1 MVLPTCVL
9 TLVRPSAA
17 SNILRTK
24 THTGGALVPWV
35 YSIVILLIHIPVVI
49 IRVVKWES
57 VQTWCLG
64 ATVFTIGVTALA
76 FASTKFRSD
85 KILTW
90 TPLLLVIDAG
100 SMAQVLFLIAEDY
113 ELLTRLKHA
122 IMPARAKPSEEPFL
136 NDKEAGKSGDPDEL
150 VSITTRTVDPTA
162 STNAELSPLDTK
174 QLLKEAQNQGTRYEV
189 YVSSLE
195 GEIQSW
201 RSGETVPEGKWAPPL
216 AAPNVSN
223 HPPLFTSKPL
233 YIAFVSALLLISI
246 FALQFLGLHHAVNA
260 AKQPAPSV
268 SWCSPIFQP
277 FGVAVLDGNCNVW
290 PVLQTFTKGVGCIL
304 IPGHQQMAWL
314 EATVA
319 GTGLSI
325 ALELVDIGILATVHG
340 SARIRGVKMR
350 RPWFTMFSGV
360 AVLGLV
366 LVFGVVY
373 GTILPPG
380 ISEKVWVVTDAG
392 TVTVYEGTLGTAGLR
407 GAMIGWNDG
416 VFQGWGPTYFGSWA
430 V

>member
-1 MVLPTCVL
+1 MALPTCVL
-9 TLVRPSAA
+9 ISVRTSIISCSQNVFGALTN
-17 SNILRTK
+17 SCS
-24 THTGGALVPWV
+24 GGALVPWI
-35 YSIVILLIHIPVVI
+35 YSLIILLVHIPVVI

-64 ATVFTIGVTALA
+64 ATLLTIAVTAQT
-76 FASTKFRSD
+76 FASTGFRSD

-100 SMAQVLFLIAEDY
+100 SMAQVLFLVVEDF
-113 ELLTRLKHA
+113 ELLTRLRNA
-122 IMPARAKPSEEPFL
+122 VMPAQEQPAEENFL
-136 NDKEAGKSGDPDEL
+136 QHDE
-150 VSITTRTVDPTA
+150 S
-162 STNAELSPLDTK
+162 K
-174 QLLKEAQNQGTRYEV
+174 
-189 YVSSLE
+189 
-195 GEIQSW
+195 
-201 RSGETVPEGKWAPPL
+201 
-216 AAPNVSN
+216 

-233 YIAFVSALLLISI
+233 YIAWMSFLLLISI
-246 FALQFLGLHHAVNA
+246 FVLQFLGLHHAINA
-260 AKQPAPSV
+260 AKQSAPSV

-290 PVLQTFTKGVGCIL
+290 PILQTFVKGVGCIL
-304 IPGHQQMAWL
+304 IPGNQQMAWL
-314 EATVA
+314 KATVA

-325 ALELVDIGILATVHG
+325 GLELIDICILATVH
-340 SARIRGVKMR
+340 SSFKWREIKMR

-360 AVLGLV
+360 AVLGLI

-373 GTILPPG
+373 STILPPG

-392 TVTVYEGTLGTAGLR
+392 AVTVYEGELGTAGLR

-416 VFQGWGPTYFGSWA
+416 VFEGWGTTYLGSWA